1 MTNVEALKVLFIA
14 CGGTA
19 EDFTAQ
25 TNPEAI
31 VQVAA
36 AVEAKFAAITA
47 AADAA
52 AEEPGE

>member
-14 CGGTA
+14 CGGAA

-36 AVEAKFAAITA
+36 AIEAKLAAITA
-47 AADAA
+47 AASADADHK
-52 AEEPGE
+52 